1 MVTKAVMSKNDVK
14 ILVEH
19 DKLTRIVN
27 MIGELFNFTKLTI
40 MEKPT

>member
-1 MVTKAVMSKNDVK
+1 MVTKVVMSKNDVE

-19 DKLTRIVN
+19 YKLTRIVN
-27 MIGELFNFTKLTI
+27 MIKKLINFTKLTI

>member
-1 MVTKAVMSKNDVK
+1 MVTKVVMSKIDVK

-27 MIGELFNFTKLTI
+27 MIGKLINVTKLTI

>member
-1 MVTKAVMSKNDVK
+1 MVTKVVMSKNDVK

-27 MIGELFNFTKLTI
+27 MIGKLINFTKSTI